1 MHIKNRK
8 IQTNRNTMPLA
19 SQKHRKLW
27 RVLSICFVCIM
38 AVIISGVGYVYYS
51 PDGADDIIFRLLLG
65 EVTIFSSDY
74 SEREFRR
81 ISIGMHT
88 DEVLSRLGQPLVHC
102 YHYGRNPE
110 ETIGRFFITLCF
122 DNNDRVSDVLPY
134 IDRKKD
140 QSVYS
145 EKYSEETLEKVKVG
159 MSKSDVESLL
169 GNHLGETLVYSRRKI
184 DSHYRV
190 RTILID
196 DNRVYDIRAR
206 FYVD

>member
-1 MHIKNRK
+1 MHNKNHK
-8 IQTNRNTMPLA
+8 SQENRNST
-19 SQKHRKLW
+19 S
-27 RVLSICFVCIM
+27 
-38 AVIISGVGYVYYS
+38 ISGSKPEKFWLILLISFGCVAAIIVGAACYVYYS

-81 ISIGMHT
+81 ISVGMHT

-102 YHYGRNPE
+102 YHYGKNPE
-110 ETIGRFFITLCF
+110 EIIGRFFLTICF
-122 DNNDRVSDVLPY
+122 DDYDMVSDVRLKSG
-134 IDRKKD
+134 RKKD

-145 EKYSEETLEKVKVG
+145 EKYSEENYETVEVG

-169 GNHLGETLVYSRRKI
+169 GNHLGETLVYSKRKI
-184 DSHYRV
+184 DSHYRF

-196 DNRVYDIRAR
+196 DSKVYKKMAG